1 MVDRFFDS
9 VWERIGTILQDRTP
23 ARPSYDFGPADEHDL
38 EAQQETILDLYH
50 DDDDN
55 DPAAAGAVAE
65 PSPFDEPLINDKDFV
80 TDYARFLYAHYGRPP
95 QYLTDLFCCMT
106 PIMVEIPSEDAGP
119 SAVLHRFW
127 WLPINHPLVVS
138 RLYPSR
144 ELDCGQVNAGVRGC
158 FIIYADSVIVKWITR
173 LWNMFRD
180 ELDQELEVPASS
192 MQTPE
197 PVARPKEQEPE
208 PEPVARFKEEK
219 HEVAPPSPPPIIK
232 MAVSHSVSSKK
243 GD

>member
-23 ARPSYDFGPADEHDL
+23 ARPSYDFGPAEEHDL
-38 EAQQETILDLYH
+38 EAAAQQQETILDLYH
-50 DDDDN
+50 DD
-55 DPAAAGAVAE
+55 PATAVAE

-208 PEPVARFKEEK
+208 PMARPKEEQQERP
-219 HEVAPPSPPPIIK
+219 EVTPPPPPPPVIK
-232 MAVSHSVSSKK
+232 MTMAHSVSSKK